1 MKFAVKNPIYCLCLN
16 DFNGRNR
23 IIQKIVKS
31 KQTMKK
37 YIKNNESLVYTALSR
52 DVYKGVEDFLKP
64 GMDLNSVIIRNE
76 LDKLKEC

>member
-1 MKFAVKNPIYCLCLN
+1 MKFAVKNPIFCLCLI
-16 DFNGRNR
+16 DGSSR

-52 DVYKGVEDFLKP
+52 NVYKGVEDFLKP
-64 GMDLNSVIIRNE
+64 GMNLNSIR
-76 LDKLKEC
+76 